1 MTDDELSR
9 IRQTLNDALM
19 MVGDP
24 RQNQFAKRGKIEAK
38 LHAATRMIEAAFD
51 RRNSGEVGEYAVAL
65 IAAERRRQVEA
76 EGWTPAHDDEA
87 EVVAALRSYA
97 DDPYSGGSYTDELR
111 ARHAADLLER
121 EHKARTEA
129 ERERDDLLATIFR
142 DGGQEAAR
150 LGKDAVPTAIKRAAE
165 VIGELAALRNR
176 PCPYVHSSGE
186 GTHYCTL
193 PHAAEKELAELR
205 KRIDTEE

>member
-1 MTDDELSR
+1 MT
-9 IRQTLNDALM
+9 
-19 MVGDP
+19 
-24 RQNQFAKRGKIEAK
+24 
-38 LHAATRMIEAAFD
+38 
-51 RRNSGEVGEYAVAL
+51 
-65 IAAERRRQVEA
+65 
-76 EGWTPAHDDEA
+76 TPSVA

-111 ARHAADLLER
+111 ARQAADLLER
-121 EHKARTEA
+121 EHRARTEA

-176 PCPYVHSSGE
+176 PCPYVHSSRE

-205 KRIDTEE
+205 KRVAEAVKVRAIRQDDGLSVLYAPMLEHCQRVAILPLREGE